1 MSGYVR
7 GQRSFVTFFL
17 INIQGAYF
25 LKKLL
30 IRTIKDYVKN
40 YRRINNTKT
49 DWDEPLVAFASS
61 LDPLFLELKKV
72 VNISHNLPTDL
83 MEYAQMVIS
92 YFIPFHKKIAIDN
105 KKGEIASEGWA
116 LAYIETN
123 KLITDLNEYIA
134 YEIAKADYKSVVL
147 PPTHNFDQV
156 RLISDWSHKH
166 IGYIA
171 GLGKFGLHQM
181 LITDKGC
188 CGRLGSM
195 ITNIKIEP
203 TKRPTKEY
211 CLYKYNKSCGECVKN
226 CINGALQ
233 IDNFDKH
240 RCYEKTLLN
249 AEIYK
254 EKGLADVCGKCISV
268 VPCSFT
274 NPVT

>member
-1 MSGYVR
+1 M
-7 GQRSFVTFFL
+7 
-17 INIQGAYF
+17 
-25 LKKLL
+25 KKLL
-30 IRTIKDYVKN
+30 IRAIKDYVKN
-40 YRRINNTKT
+40 YRRINNTKN
-49 DWDEPLVAFASS
+49 DWNEPLVAFASVM
-61 LDPLFLELKKV
+61 DPLFFELKKV

-83 MEYAQMVIS
+83 MEDAQTVIS
-92 YFIPFHKKIAIDN
+92 YFISFQKEIVTGN
-105 KKGEIASEGWA
+105 TKGKIASEGWV

-123 KLITDLNEYIA
+123 KLIIDLNEYIA
-134 YEIAKADYKSVVL
+134 GQIAKADYKSVVL
-147 PPTHNFDQV
+147 PPTHNFDKV
-156 RLISDWSHKH
+156 RLVSDWSHKH

-181 LITDKGC
+181 LISDRGC

-195 ITNIKIEP
+195 ITNLKLEP
-203 TKRPTKEY
+203 TKRPIEEY
-211 CLYKYNKSCGECVKN
+211 CLNKHNKSCGECVKK

-233 IDNFDKH
+233 IDNFDKY

-274 NPVT
+274 NPVA

>member
-1 MSGYVR
+1 MTGD
-7 GQRSFVTFFL
+7 SFVTFFF
-17 INIQGAYF
+17 INIQGANF
-25 LKKLL
+25 LRKLL
-30 IRTIKDYVKN
+30 IRAIKDYVKN

-49 DWDEPLVAFASS
+49 DWNEPLVAFASAVDS
-61 LDPLFLELKKV
+61 LFLELKKV
-72 VNISHNLPTDL
+72 VSISHNLPTDL
-83 MEYAQMVIS
+83 MEDAQTVIS
-92 YFIPFHKKIAIDN
+92 YFIPFQKEIVTGN
-105 KKGEIASEGWA
+105 KKGEISSEGWV

-123 KLITDLNEYIA
+123 KLIIDLNEYIA
-134 YEIAKADYKSVVL
+134 SEIAKAGYQSVVL
-147 PPTHNFDQV
+147 PPTHNFYQV
-156 RLISDWSHKH
+156 NLISDWSHKH

-195 ITNIKIEP
+195 ITNLKVEP
-203 TKRPTKEY
+203 TKRPIEEY
-211 CLYKYNKSCGECVKN
+211 CLYKYNKSCGECVKK
-226 CINGALQ
+226 CINDALQ

-240 RCYEKTLLN
+240 RCYEKTLLS

-274 NPVT
+274 NPVV